1 MAKPDWEAG
10 PASNARTHP
19 IRFFDDQGNP
29 TRPPVIPADEADEL
43 HQRLREGSVSVAE
56 FCERQGW
63 QYKPI

>member
-29 TRPPVIPADEADEL
+29 RSLDESTWLADETSFTNNVQAQLGLSVFLPFTWEY
-43 HQRLREGSVSVAE
+43 RLP
-56 FCERQGW
+56 
-63 QYKPI
+63 K